1 MKNSEPHS
9 ATSPLDLTVQEIED
23 LNAYGPYNHAVWQGR
38 GVVISHEESLA
49 GRAQFLASLF
59 RRVLT
64 SSFSAEEM
72 AQLSMVDVGCYDGW
86 LLDQLSDL
94 PFKRLVGIEPRQRNI
109 DKGNKA
115 REILCVPSRAEF
127 RVGSIESLGTEVF
140 DVVLCT
146 GLLHHLES
154 VGEALRALGSIC
166 RRKLFLE
173 TMCLSSSHITPEFVN
188 ELELKDIVYFE
199 AKPICGLS
207 GHKFESAYYHGSAM
221 RPGIVTIPTLST
233 LKMFL
238 QQMGVRRIEVLAE
251 PGKYWSGTVKRP
263 APACCLVA
271 DFPPEKETDAL
282 ADRIYKY
289 EKGLLKT
296 LLPSSLLD
304 PLYDRFCGGQRRGE
318 TWTVRLIAAYIQ
330 GPDLSSRRV
339 LLPWIR
345 RRWPD
350 RFEWEIIKNFRYA
363 PADKIALE
371 AAKLRYA
378 RGDYPGAIEV
388 ARLITHRLNADWRAT
403 YRAFLLMSRAYRCLG
418 DSDQAK
424 RYENLC
430 RVSNPEIPEA
440 LFAEE

>member
-1 MKNSEPHS
+1 MKNSENPSAVVPHE
-9 ATSPLDLTVQEIED
+9 LTDQEIEE
-23 LNAYGPYNHAVWQGR
+23 LNAYGPYNHAVWKGR
-38 GVVISHEESLA
+38 GVVISHEESLS

-59 RRVLT
+59 RRVLV
-64 SSFSAEEM
+64 SAFSAEEM
-72 AQLSMVDVGCYDGW
+72 AELTIVDVGCYDGW

-94 PFKRLVGIEPRQRNI
+94 PFKKLVGIEPRQRNI

-115 REILCVPSRAEF
+115 REILHLHSRVEF

-166 RRKLFLE
+166 KRKLFIE
-173 TMCLSSSHITPEFVN
+173 TMCLSSRHITPEFVT
-188 ELELKDIVYFE
+188 ELELKDIVYFG
-199 AKPICGLS
+199 AKPLCGLS

-238 QQMGVRRIEVLAE
+238 EQMGIRRIEVLAE

-271 DFPPEKETDAL
+271 DFPPEKEAAPQTDG
-282 ADRIYKY
+282 IFQY
-289 EKGLLKT
+289 ENGLVQT
-296 LLPSSLLD
+296 LLPASLIE
-304 PLYDRFCGGQRRGE
+304 PLYERFCREQRGKE
-318 TWTVRLIAAYIQ
+318 PWAVRWIAVYIE
-330 GPDLSSRRV
+330 GPDLISRRV

-345 RRWPD
+345 HRWPN

-378 RGDYPGAIEV
+378 KGDYSGAIEV
-388 ARLITHRLNADWRAT
+388 ARSIAHRLNADWRAT
-403 YRAFLLMSRAYRCLG
+403 YRAFLLMSRAYRRLG
-418 DSDQAK
+418 DSANAK
-424 RYENLC
+424 RYEELC
-430 RVSNPEIPEA
+430 RVSNPAFPETLLA
-440 LFAEE
+440 GA